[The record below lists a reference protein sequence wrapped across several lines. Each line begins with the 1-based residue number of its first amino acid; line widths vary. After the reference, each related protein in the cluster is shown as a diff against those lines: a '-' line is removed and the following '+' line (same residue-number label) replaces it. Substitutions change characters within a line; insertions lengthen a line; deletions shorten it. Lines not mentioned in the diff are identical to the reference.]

1 MDYFNLILVGIKVIE
16 GILAQATKAQLPA
29 EVLAS
34 IEAALTS
41 LKGVYGSPVTKQQL
55 ESLRG

>member
-1 MDYFNLILVGIKVIE
+1 MDYFSLILVGIKVIE

-29 EVLAS
+29 EILAS
-34 IEAALTS
+34 IESALTS
-41 LKGVYGSPVTKQQL
+41 LRGVYGTPVTRAQL

>member
-1 MDYFNLILVGIKVIE
+1 MDYFNLILVGIKVVE

-34 IEAALTS
+34 IESALTS
-41 LKGVYGSPVTKQQL
+41 LRGVYGTPVTKQQL